1 MGSVIALSGTPG
13 TGKSVV
19 GQLLAVNLGIQC
31 LELNQIII
39 NHGLYLGEDADRET
53 LIADIEKVR
62 DYFLTTLEEGKTRY
76 VVVGHFADEVPQDL
90 LEVLILLRCNPVILS
105 QRLQKKGWS
114 VEKIV
119 ENLQAELLGECT
131 AQAIARH
138 DLSQIFEIDTSQKT
152 PQETVEA
159 INNILA
165 GKGSNFTVG
174 EISWLRSLDEQLVY
188 QIMEKNMLPS

>member
-19 GQLLAVNLGIQC
+19 GQLLAVELGIQC
-31 LELNQIII
+31 LELNQIILEQR
-39 NHGLYLGEDADRET
+39 LYLGEDADRET

-62 DYFLTTLEEGKTRY
+62 EYLLNTIEEGKNRY
-76 VVVGHFADEVPQDL
+76 VVVGHFADEVPKDL
-90 LEVLILLRCNPVILS
+90 LEVLIVLRCNPVILS

-114 VEKIV
+114 VGKIV

-138 DLSQIFEIDTSQKT
+138 DLGQIFELDTSEKN
-152 PQETVEA
+152 PQETVET
-159 INNILA
+159 INTILA
-165 GKGSNFTVG
+165 GKGSNFAVG
-174 EISWLRSLDEQLVY
+174 HISWLRSLDEQLVY